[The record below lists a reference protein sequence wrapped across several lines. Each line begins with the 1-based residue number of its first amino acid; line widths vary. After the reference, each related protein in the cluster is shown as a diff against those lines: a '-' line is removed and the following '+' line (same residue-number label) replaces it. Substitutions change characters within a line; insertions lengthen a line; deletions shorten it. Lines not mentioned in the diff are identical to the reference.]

1 MKYLQQCRSQKYSPS
16 HLGIMTQI
24 LLEAHQQ
31 HRDIWT
37 EVFDL
42 LDPALR
48 DVLQAVRARDGEA
61 EQEHVSVGV

>member
-1 MKYLQQCRSQKYSPS
+1 
-16 HLGIMTQI
+16 MTQI